1 MACPLTHF
9 ASRIA
14 SLQLLLVKYEA
25 ESPSDVP
32 DAAQQ
37 PQTQQKDQQQQ
48 QRQLQ
53 IIQTNHYTQIP
64 HQPRNRR
71 TGLDSVRHAP
81 GHQGGQQ
88 KTPTALATLATLPR
102 HHSLPAAAAGRL
114 RHGGGRPPGT
124 RTARVAHV
132 RRTALALRRHSTRQ
146 RHHNKKSPYFVWHK
160 RGRLELAAWPHIVD
174 KMPQPPRFPGYF
186 VNGGR
191 SRSGGG
197 GGRTKTPTTTTTT
210 TAAANADNNDDD
222 NVDEASSSEESEE
235 EEEEESEEVAALHE
249 MQEREASGLSE
260 LAWNARGRVPLPTI
274 QYKWISPLR
283 QTFGSRKSAWEHAVQ
298 LCKQEVVLDKVLTG
312 YGANGKPLK
321 LAPPTRKTVLE
332 AGKMRFERDGL
343 WVVGQE
349 EVWGLERLEAAR
361 HAIDNC
367 TEKDP
372 IYAVINSN
380 NNSINDNDSIKP
392 QQQHDNNPVQAAASA
407 TASAVATGPSAAES
421 ASSTKKK
428 VKRRL
433 TGLTYFV
440 QCNRES
446 HRQKRLDELRAQN
459 PAAVSTPVSTMTDC
473 TTAPAATAAA
483 SSTTDP
489 PSSISTAVAVTPES
503 SPPPTTTA
511 GPVAAPPSP
520 PAKAVSFTLRDAD
533 VELKAAFRA
542 LPVPEQQAWTAKAKE
557 RQAEID
563 REDAAAAAKEEAT
576 KEPRYPPVTAA
587 AAAAAASAVAI
598 QKSDKESST
607 ARNLFEW
614 VDVAGKA
621 VSSPANDQFAVVVE
635 VDGAAASPLLGS
647 STSAIQPQQTETNN
661 CGSVVSASPTPNA
674 AAATET
680 CAVVDPAT
688 PTTTTVV
695 AAAKRTY
702 DRNYAKKLAE
712 FSRSRKW
719 CLNEEQIK
727 MCYDAGMEHYDQ
739 VMRTVTAR
747 DLMRELQD
755 GFDLLRERGH
765 GRFDMELPVFESPAF
780 QFMNSIKTSP
790 WMPVV
795 REILGKDVVLIHK
808 GMFLSMPGSAKQN
821 YHQDGPHLTTQ
832 YQKPCHAINV
842 FVPLV
847 DLTIDNGPTE
857 FCLGSHILGHEEFD
871 EEFVEIPTVKAGT
884 PIIFDYRLGHR
895 GLANG
900 GKTCRPIVYC
910 TYAAAVDGKEFRD
923 SVNFSRKRYHKIGDL
938 VEKGLTREERVLK
951 RKRAIEEQQ
960 QQEELKMIEE
970 LPTQEEPETLQS
982 GLDPDS
988 VEYLTKK
995 PRYISKEAERA
1006 DL

>member
-1 MACPLTHF
+1 M
-9 ASRIA
+9 
-14 SLQLLLVKYEA
+14 
-25 ESPSDVP
+25 
-32 DAAQQ
+32 
-37 PQTQQKDQQQQ
+37 QQKAQATSLKQRNNIKGNSRLLSKRTITPKYLTNPETDEQVWIQSATLQDIKAATKKHRPPWPLSRRYLVTIPSPQ
-48 QRQLQ
+48 QRQAVYDTAADALQ
-53 IIQTNHYTQIP
+53 ELEQ
-64 HQPRNRR
+64 RV
-71 TGLDSVRHAP
+71 L
-81 GHQGGQQ
+81 
-88 KTPTALATLATLPR
+88 PTY
-102 HHSLPAAAAGRL
+102 
-114 RHGGGRPPGT
+114 GGRPWRCVVT
-124 RTARVAHV
+124 TQD
-132 RRTALALRRHSTRQ
+132 STS
-146 RHHNKKSPYFVWHK
+146 HKKSPYFVWHK

-197 GGRTKTPTTTTTT
+197 GGGRKKTSTTTVTT
-210 TAAANADNNDDD
+210 TAAANADTNDDT
-222 NVDEASSSEESEE
+222 VDEASSSSEESEE
-235 EEEEESEEVAALHE
+235 DEEEESEEEESEEIAALHE
-249 MQEREASGLSE
+249 MQEREASGLST

-312 YGANGKPLK
+312 YGANGKALK
-321 LAPPTRKTVLE
+321 LAPPTRKMVLE

-361 HAIDNC
+361 RAIDNC

-372 IYAVINSN
+372 IYAVINSSN
-380 NNSINDNDSIKP
+380 NVNNTDNSSIQP
-392 QQQHDNNPVQAAASA
+392 SSNDNNPAQAAASA
-407 TASAVATGPSAAES
+407 TPAAVATGTSAAES

-428 VKRRL
+428 GKRRL

-459 PAAVSTPVSTMTDC
+459 PAAVATTPVNTMVDC
-473 TTAPAATAAA
+473 ATAPAGATADAA

-489 PSSISTAVAVTPES
+489 PPSMSTAVAVTPES
-503 SPPPTTTA
+503 SPPPPTTTT
-511 GPVAAPPSP
+511 PVAAPPSP
-520 PAKAVSFTLRDAD
+520 PAKAVSFTLHNAD

-563 REDAAAAAKEEAT
+563 REDAAAAAKEKAT
-576 KEPRYPPVTAA
+576 NQPSCSPVAAA
-587 AAAAAASAVAI
+587 AAAAAASGVTF
-598 QKSDKESST
+598 QKSDKDSST
-607 ARNLFEW
+607 ARNSLEW
-614 VDVAGKA
+614 EDAAAGQP

-635 VDGAAASPLLGS
+635 VDGAAASPPLGS
-647 STSAIQPQQTETNN
+647 QQTETNN

-688 PTTTTVV
+688 PTTTTTTVV

-702 DRNYAKKLAE
+702 DRNYAKKLSE

-765 GRFDMELPVFESPAF
+765 GRFDMELPVFESPDF
-780 QFMNSIKTSP
+780 QFMNSIKTAP

-871 EEFVEIPTVKAGT
+871 EDFVEIPTVKAGT

-970 LPTQEEPETLQS
+970 LPAKEESEAQQS

-988 VEYLTKK
+988 AECLTKK

-1006 DL
+1006 EL